1 MSQDSEGP
9 RPPKKL
15 SLSGSR
21 LTLGNRLRAAS
32 DGAGRRTVQVEVRR
46 KRAPAA
52 PHRSVGPTPL
62 NSEQPPDGLS
72 NEERVQRIRALQE
85 GMKKPVEIP
94 VDTPPPKKK
103 DPVPWTVD
111 SHTKHPETRMWHD
124 CVGWDN
130 PRSENRFRMGEGIGY
145 KEVGANQQ
153 IPAEDCKTV
162 EEVLGLIPNLRRI
175 GHSSRLKADLNRLFE
190 RAREDTW
197 SKHVF
202 NESFVS
208 KRPDVR
214 GEKWTRHMRP
224 LGAKVLVRFLVHVG
238 PKFYIDGDIDLRELR
253 KYASSADII
262 GWQIVEEPP
271 ASNDNKKD
279 NKIVPQPESKETERT
294 VTTKQ
299 RTYQQKLRAHMLSLG
314 PTCPFTGIELP
325 RMLFVSHIKPSAQ
338 CGLYELDGKT
348 LQEKEDGANV
358 LMLTPNANWL
368 FDQGYISFT
377 DDGKLMRSTEGIN
390 GGIFKRLGIQDGV
403 NIGHLLTGPV
413 GERRQGYM
421 EHHRRFIFRGPNKEE
436 WRG

>member
-1 MSQDSEGP
+1 MSQDSE
-9 RPPKKL
+9 RPAKRL

-21 LTLGNRLRAAS
+21 LTLGAAS
-32 DGAGRRTVQVEVRR
+32 PEEMKVGRRKVQVEVRR

-52 PHRSVGPTPL
+52 PHRRV
-62 NSEQPPDGLS
+62 EQQPDVLS
-72 NEERVQRIRALQE
+72 NIERVQRIRALQE

-94 VDTPPPKKK
+94 VNTPPPKKK

-111 SHTKHPETRMWHD
+111 SHKKHPDTGMWHD
-124 CVGWDN
+124 RVGWDN
-130 PRSENRFRMGEGIGY
+130 PKSESRFRMGEGITR
-145 KEVGANQQ
+145 KELEENKK
-153 IPAEDCKTV
+153 IPARESKTV
-162 EEVLGLIPNLRRI
+162 EEVLDLIPNLRKV
-175 GHSSRLKADLNRLFE
+175 SNSTRLNADLNRLFE
-190 RAREDTW
+190 RARYDTW
-197 SKHVF
+197 SKHVY
-202 NESFVS
+202 SVGVVS
-208 KRPDVR
+208 NRPTYP
-214 GEKWTRHMRP
+214 EKWVMHMRP
-224 LGAKVLVRFLVHVG
+224 VGAKVLLRFLIHVG
-238 PKFYIDGDIDLRELR
+238 PEFYIQGDEKGEFDLRALR
-253 KYASSADII
+253 KYASSADIVE
-262 GWQIVEEPP
+262 QPPAPVVEEQL
-271 ASNDNKKD
+271 ATNDNKKD
-279 NKIVPQPESKETERT
+279 NTIVLPPESKETERI

-314 PTCPFTGIELP
+314 PTCPFTGVELP

-377 DDGKLMRSTEGIN
+377 DDGKMMRSTEGIN

-403 NIGHLLTGPV
+403 NIGHLLEGPY
-413 GERRQGYM
+413 GERRRGYM

>member
-21 LTLGNRLRAAS
+21 LTLGNPLRETS
-32 DGAGRRTVQVEVRR
+32 DGAGRRTVQIEVRR
-46 KRAPAA
+46 KRQPAA
-52 PHRSVGPTPL
+52 PAR
-62 NSEQPPDGLS
+62 
-72 NEERVQRIRALQE
+72 RIRTEEESRLAAEAEVAFGLAE
-85 GMKKPVEIP
+85 RHIAIKKLTNEMKK
-94 VDTPPPKKK
+94 T
-103 DPVPWTVD
+103 PVPWTVD
-111 SHTKHPETRMWHD
+111 SHKKHPDTRMWHD

-130 PRSENRFRMGEGIGY
+130 PKSESRFRMGEDITK
-145 KEVGANQQ
+145 KEIEANQQ

-162 EEVLGLIPNLRRI
+162 EEVMGLIPNLRRI
-175 GHSSRLKADLNRLFE
+175 GHSSRLKADLNRLYE
-190 RAREDTW
+190 RARGDTW
-197 SKHVF
+197 SKHVL
-202 NESFVS
+202 NESTVS

-214 GEKWTRHMRP
+214 GGKWTRHMRP

-238 PKFYIDGDIDLRELR
+238 PEFYIDGDIDLRELR
-253 KYASSADII
+253 KYASSADI
-262 GWQIVEEPP
+262 VEQPS

-314 PTCPFTGIELP
+314 PTCPFTGVELP

-377 DDGKLMRSTEGIN
+377 DDGKMMRSTEGIN

-403 NIGHLLTGPV
+403 NIGHLLTGPI
-413 GERRQGYM
+413 GERRRGYM

>member
-1 MSQDSEGP
+1 
-9 RPPKKL
+9 
-15 SLSGSR
+15 
-21 LTLGNRLRAAS
+21 
-32 DGAGRRTVQVEVRR
+32 VQIEVRR
-46 KRAPAA
+46 KRGPAA
-52 PHRSVGPTPL
+52 PHRPIGPTPL
-62 NSEQPPDGLS
+62 DSEQPPDNLS

-85 GMKKPVEIP
+85 GMKKPLRTEQVEWP
-94 VDTPPPKKK
+94 VDTPPKKK

-111 SHTKHPETRMWHD
+111 SHQKHPDTRMWHD

-130 PRSENRFRMGEGIGY
+130 PRSENRFRMGEDIGY
-145 KEVGANQQ
+145 KEVGVNQQ

-162 EEVLGLIPNLRRI
+162 EEVMDLIPNLRRV
-175 GHSSRLKADLNRLFE
+175 GHSSRLKADLNRLYE
-190 RAREDTW
+190 RARDDTW
-197 SKHVF
+197 SKHVL
-202 NESFVS
+202 NSSFVFT
-208 KRPDVR
+208 RLGG
-214 GEKWTRHMRP
+214 GEGKWIRHMRP

-238 PKFYIDGDIDLRELR
+238 PEFYIDGDIDLRELR

-262 GWQIVEEPP
+262 EEPP
-271 ASNDNKKD
+271 ARKEPAASNDNKKD

-314 PTCPFTGIELP
+314 PTCPFTGVELP

-403 NIGHLLTGPV
+403 NIGHLLTGPI
-413 GERRQGYM
+413 GERRRGYM